1 MRANIKQHNI
11 ESTEAINPTITM
23 ISHEF
28 IAVPVGGT
36 DPVVVADDVV
46 DEVDVLVVVDVLLDV
61 LVVVV
66 EEVAVVVS
74 HSSGIPFPFE
84 SLL

>member
-1 MRANIKQHNI
+1 MKQHNI
-11 ESTEAINPTITM
+11 ESTEAINPTITI

-28 IAVPVGGT
+28 IAVPVGGI
-36 DPVVVADDVV
+36 DPVVVVE
-46 DEVDVLVVVDVLLDV
+46 EVDVLVEVEVDVLLDV

-74 HSSGIPFPFE
+74 HSSGVPFPFE